1 MGKEEDSRQ
10 ERSICKGTR
19 LNRSCWAHSKSF
31 RIDAPESVRVRD
43 PRETWLEGAEE
54 SDHKEPFRPRNEIS
68 KISEAAVGQ
77 G

>member
-1 MGKEEDSRQ
+1 M
-10 ERSICKGTR
+10 
-19 LNRSCWAHSKSF
+19 LANSKCF
-31 RIDAPESVRVRD
+31 RIDAPESVRVTD

-68 KISEAAVGQ
+68 KLSEAAVGQ